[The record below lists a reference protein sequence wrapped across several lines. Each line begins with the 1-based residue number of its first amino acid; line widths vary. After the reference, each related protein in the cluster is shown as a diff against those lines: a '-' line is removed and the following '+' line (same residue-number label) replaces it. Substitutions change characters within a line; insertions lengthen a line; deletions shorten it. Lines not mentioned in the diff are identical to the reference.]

1 MSSLYNDPELLL
13 EVLNQMLV
21 AARRIE
27 RRFAGI
33 QDPDDFLRDD
43 EGLDRLDSIGMMVIA
58 IGESVKQLDRITSEQ
73 FLRNYPEVDWK
84 GAKGARDI
92 LSHHYFDLNAEVLYN
107 VCRDHIPLLI
117 KTIERMK
124 SDLAADFGPS

>member
-1 MSSLYNDPELLL
+1 MYNDTELLL
-13 EVLNQMLV
+13 EILNQILV

-33 QDPDDFLRDD
+33 QSPDDFLKDD

-58 IGESVKQLDRITSEQ
+58 IGESVKQLDRITGEQ
-73 FLRNYPEVDWK
+73 FFRKYPEVDWK

-107 VCRDHIPLLI
+107 VCLDHIPLLV
-117 KTIERMK
+117 KTIERMN
-124 SDLAADFGPS
+124 SDLAADYGIG